1 MENEKN
7 LFILIKRIHDKLE
20 HRGNRDCK
28 AAGLTIQQVR
38 IIIYIAEHN
47 KQNITQKELETEFK
61 VSHPTIVG
69 LIKRLEEKEFV
80 ITKTVQEARQQKY
93 IKLTQKGK
101 KALRNMEENQTHD
114 KELLHTCFNEKE
126 LTNFTE
132 YMERLLNAIE

>member
-7 LFILIKRIHDKLE
+7 LFILIKRIHDKFE
-20 HRGNRDCK
+20 HRGNTDCK
-28 AAGLTIQQVR
+28 AAGLTIQQFR

-47 KQNITQKELETEFK
+47 KKNVTQKELETEFK

-101 KALRNMEENQTHD
+101 KALRHMEENQTHD

-126 LTNFTE
+126 LKNFTE